1 MGQNEPLLSPLQRR
15 ITAYAITTLAAC
27 VLAAL
32 AIAGLWLVARFMNAF
47 SSVLWPL
54 VIAFIASLL
63 LQPCVRVFERRLHL
77 GRTWAILLLFACAAV
92 AAFAIAAWLLPVFFR
107 QLAEFIQTMPA
118 FASHVSEKI
127 AVEFPD
133 FSESLEKFA
142 QTPWV
147 QEALNQLPNL
157 LKPLVNVS
165 TLAVAKAGQT
175 VVTIA
180 AVCTGAALLPIY
192 LFYFLKSNRD
202 LVGDFGEELTF
213 IPPHLRANTVF
224 LIRQFQSMVLSF
236 FRGQIIIGLIMGVL
250 YGMGF
255 ALGGL
260 NFGFFLGLCLGILN
274 IVPYL
279 GTIVGLAFI
288 LPLAYFQTGGGWIVL
303 SIIVAVFA
311 IVQLIEGYFLTPKI
325 MGNQT
330 GLHPMVII
338 ISILFWGIALDGIL
352 GMVLAIPLTAFFITF
367 WRLLQTQYLPRYC
380 SGKQATITAEHKA
393 TSISP
398 SDAPPPN
405 NG

>member
-1 MGQNEPLLSPLQRR
+1 MGQNEQLLTPLQRR
-15 ITAYAITTLAAC
+15 IVAYAITALSAC

-32 AIAGLWLVARFMNAF
+32 AIAGLWLAARFMNAF

-63 LQPCVRVFERRLHL
+63 LQPCVRVFERRLRL

-92 AAFAIAAWLLPVFFR
+92 VAFAIAAWLLPVFFR
-107 QLAEFIQTMPA
+107 QLTEFIQTMPT
-118 FASHVSEKI
+118 FASHISEKI

-175 VVTIA
+175 VVTLA

-213 IPPHLRANTVF
+213 VPQHLRANTVF
-224 LIRQFQSMVLSF
+224 LIRQFQSMIISF
-236 FRGQIIIGLIMGVL
+236 FRGQIIIGLIMGIL
-250 YGMGF
+250 YGTGF

-260 NFGFFLGLCLGILN
+260 NFGFFLGLCLGLLN

-279 GTIVGLAFI
+279 GTIVGLVFI
-288 LPLAYFQTGGGWIVL
+288 LPLAYFQPEGGWLVL
-303 SIIVAVFA
+303 SIVVAVFA

-338 ISILFWGIALDGIL
+338 VSILFWGIALDGIL

-380 SGKQATITAEHKA
+380 ADKQDSTTGTREN
-393 TSISP
+393 TS
-398 SDAPPPN
+398 APPPDSLPSD